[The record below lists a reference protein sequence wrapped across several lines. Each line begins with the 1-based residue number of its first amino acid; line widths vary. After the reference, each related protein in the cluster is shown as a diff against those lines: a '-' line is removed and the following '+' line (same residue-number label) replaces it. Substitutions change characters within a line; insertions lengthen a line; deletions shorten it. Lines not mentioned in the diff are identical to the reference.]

1 MDPNSQ
7 TPPQDEASA
16 MPGGPP
22 PDGMEM
28 GPPPEGGGEMGPP
41 PSDMDPREMRHFCFK
56 MIREITGRLGWK
68 YKLWIPGAVILS
80 SVYLLPPRFFQYF
93 TEGLDRLSETTALDF
108 IKMLA
113 IFGIGIAVCQW
124 IALIFE
130 SIIGQWL
137 RLRVSIELRQDA
149 VEGLNRT
156 RIDALDSANRGDW
169 MTRMTGDLFNAEEFM
184 TTSLPDQITNLTML
198 VGSAALFFWYSGP
211 IAFIPILGALL
222 LAWVNIIVQK
232 KMGPKLGYARMLEGG
247 VFQTMIETFEGLRTI
262 RSYGGEKFTFGR
274 ISEQLKDVYKT
285 GMSITKS
292 MAWLMGTNEFVGQLI
307 VTGILTL
314 VAFQVRGKE
323 LTAADALIYPFYINM
338 FLGAAK
344 TLVGSAYDWNR
355 FFFEGGRL
363 ASLLYDK
370 DKQESDHEEIFGDFK
385 NEIKEVDSFHVKDAI
400 IAYGD
405 NPPVIQNQDL
415 HLSRGEIVAVVGPSG
430 CGKSTMVECFAGL
443 RHANSAEF
451 EAKMKDGSTRDLT
464 LAPPFLSAFVEQ
476 QPYLFVGTIRDNITL
491 GQEHVT
497 DDHIWESL
505 EEVGLTEIVRSRG
518 GLDHVLAD
526 RGRNMSVGQQY
537 RLALCRALVCDRPFL
552 LMDEPFAALDIES
565 VDKVIQAMK
574 EERSLGT
581 GIILITH
588 LLPPE
593 LDANRVVEMQ
603 PVLHENPGLI
613 QPGHI
618 PGNEP

>member
-1 MDPNSQ
+1 MEPNQPTPSPNEKADLPDG
-7 TPPQDEASA
+7 TPPGS
-16 MPGGPP
+16 
-22 PDGMEM
+22 MEP
-28 GPPPEGGGEMGPP
+28 GPPPEGGEMGPP
-41 PSDMDPREMRHFCFK
+41 PPDMDPREMRHFCFK

-68 YKLWIPGAVILS
+68 YKLWIPGAVVLS

-93 TEGLDRLSETTALDF
+93 TEGLDKLSDTSALDF

-113 IFGIGIAVCQW
+113 IFGIGIAICQW
-124 IALIFE
+124 VALIIE

-137 RLRVSIELRQDA
+137 RLRVSIELRQDS
-149 VEGLNRT
+149 VQSLSRT
-156 RIDALDSANRGDW
+156 RIDALDSAKRGDW
-169 MTRMTGDLFNAEEFM
+169 MTRLTGDLFNAEEFM

-211 IAFIPILGALL
+211 IAFIPIIGAAL
-222 LAWVNIIVQK
+222 LAWVNIVVQK

-247 VFQTMIETFEGLRTI
+247 VFQSMIETFEGLRTI
-262 RSYGGEKFTFGR
+262 RSYGGERFTFQR
-274 ISEQLKDVYKT
+274 IADQLKDVYKT

-314 VAFQVRGKE
+314 VAFQVRGDE
-323 LTAADALIYPFYINM
+323 LTATDALIYPFYINM

-363 ASLLYDK
+363 ASLLYDDEK
-370 DKQESDHEEIFGDFK
+370 KESDHEEVFGNFK
-385 NEIKEVDSFHVKDAI
+385 EETGEVASFHVTGATI
-400 IAYGD
+400 SYGD
-405 NPPVIQNQDL
+405 SPPVIVDQDL

-443 RHANSAEF
+443 RRADSAEF
-451 EAKMKDGSTRDLT
+451 RAEMKDGSTKSFELS
-464 LAPPFLSAFVEQ
+464 PPFLSAFVEQ
-476 QPYLFVGTIRDNITL
+476 QPYLFVGSIRDNITL
-491 GQEHVT
+491 GQDHVN
-497 DDHIWESL
+497 DEHIWEAL

-518 GLDHVLAD
+518 GLDHILAD

-565 VDKVIQAMK
+565 VDRVIEAMK
-574 EERSLGT
+574 EERERGT

-603 PVLHENPGLI
+603 PVVHGSFGLTPPEHTP
-613 QPGHI
+613 Q
-618 PGNEP
+618 NEP